1 MPPLSA
7 SPRPS
12 PAARRA
18 WRLGVVLALVLG
30 LHGLAGLWLTRYR
43 DPFKP
48 LAPVDA
54 PIEIALLKPQPI
66 ERQPAAAPRREAA
79 HSDAP
84 RRAAAPPA
92 PSAPPVL
99 SAVDTASTP
108 LTTPASASS
117 AASGAAA
124 GSGAAAAAAG
134 DAHAAHADA
143 EHAAAGVKF
152 LAPPSGD
159 LQYDTFYNGVQ
170 NATGTILWRSDGR
183 SYTLSV
189 TMPVPFVGP
198 FRYHSRGRIDAFGIA
213 PDQYIEQRG
222 KRPEDIAIFNRETKQ
237 IVFTRTPTSLALPDG
252 AQDRFSMLMQ
262 LAGLL
267 RGAPDTY
274 RPGVTRE
281 FYVVDN
287 NNGEIWP
294 ITTIGDE
301 TVQTAEGSLPARHF
315 MRLPRRPGDT
325 RRIDLWLAP
334 SLDWLPARMVQTEPN
349 GAQIELVWHGRRAP
363 AAGTDAAP
371 DAPAPGA
378 DSEPVNS
385 TAPAETDPAP
395 ATP

>member
-1 MPPLSA
+1 MSPLSA

-12 PAARRA
+12 LAARRA

-30 LHGLAGLWLTRYR
+30 LHGLAGLWLTRFR
-43 DPFKP
+43 EPFKP

-54 PIEIALLKPQPI
+54 PIEIALLKPQPL
-66 ERQPAAAPRREAA
+66 ERQPAAAPVAPRRKAA
-79 HSDAP
+79 HGDAP
-84 RRAAAPPA
+84 HRAAAPSAPA
-92 PSAPPVL
+92 APPVL
-99 SAVDTASTP
+99 SALDTAHTP
-108 LTTPASASS
+108 VTTPASAPS
-117 AASGAAA
+117 AASGTAASAAAA
-124 GSGAAAAAAG
+124 GG

-143 EHAAAGVKF
+143 NAEHAATGVKF

-183 SYTLSV
+183 TYTLSV

-198 FRYHSRGRIDAFGIA
+198 FRYHSRGRI
-213 PDQYIEQRG
+213 
-222 KRPEDIAIFNRETKQ
+222 AIFNREAKQ
-237 IVFTRTPTSLALPDG
+237 IVFTRTPNSLALPDG

-287 NNGEIWP
+287 NSGEIWP

-325 RRIDLWLAP
+325 RRLDLWLAP

-349 GAQIELVWHGRRAP
+349 GAQIELLWHGRRAP
-363 AAGTDAAP
+363 PAAAP

-385 TAPAETDPAP
+385 TGPAATDPAP
-395 ATP
+395 R